1 MKKTMKTREAVALHT
16 LLNEASLAAM
26 KTGREKYAIIK
37 ALRTLKQ
44 VAKPF
49 QEFRDLA
56 AQRLA
61 APDHEAHAR
70 RELEWREQLRRWEEQ
85 GREGEQPT
93 LPEDTQDYIRRF
105 TGELNALLEE
115 EGDKE
120 VTVDL
125 PPLDEDAMVA
135 LLDGNAWEVGQAAF
149 VDEWM
154 ADNSMEP

>member
-1 MKKTMKTREAVALHT
+1 MEKTMKTREAVALHT

-37 ALRTLKQ
+37 ALRALKS
-44 VAKPF
+44 VAKSF
-49 QEFRDLA
+49 QELRDMA

-105 TGELNALLEE
+105 TGDLNALLEE

-125 PPLDEDAMVA
+125 PPIDEDAMVA
-135 LLDGNAWEVGQAAF
+135 LLDGNEWEVGQAAF

-154 ADNSMEP
+154 AG